1 MSVILIEERI
11 VHYETLGRGRPLI
24 FLHGWLGSWRY
35 WMHAMEAMSENYR
48 THAFD
53 LWGYGDSDKQ
63 AGRYDLDAYLRLLE
77 TFMDQMGIQ
86 KAPLVA
92 HSLGSILAV
101 HFAARHPDR
110 VPRLAL
116 VSTPLSDVGMNRGA
130 VIGKSTFGKL
140 QQKRQID
147 HEVVLQDIARSA
159 PSAVEDSLETLKG
172 FDLHPVIERL
182 QMPALVV
189 YGRKDAL
196 VDPGQVEELPPSNPS
211 IRGLVMPDSRHFPML
226 DETSHFNR
234 LLADF
239 LETGE
244 DLTHLGIKTEWRR
257 RTR

>member
-35 WMHAMEAMSENYR
+35 WMRAMEALSENYR

-63 AGRYDLDAYLRLLE
+63 AGRHDLDSYMRLLE

-92 HSLGSILAV
+92 HSLGGILAV
-101 HFAARHPDR
+101 NFAAQHPDR

-116 VSTPLSDVGMNRGA
+116 VSTPLSDAGLNRGA
-130 VIGKSTFGKL
+130 VLGKSTLGKF
-140 QQKRQID
+140 QQKRQVT
-147 HEVVLQDIARSA
+147 HEVVIQDITRSSPA
-159 PSAVEDSLETLKG
+159 AVEESLESLKG
-172 FDLHPVIERL
+172 FDIRPLMDRL

-189 YGRKDAL
+189 YGRKDGL
-196 VDPGQVEELPPSNPS
+196 VDPGQVEGLSSSNPS

-226 DETSHFNR
+226 EETGHFNR
-234 LLADF
+234 LLTDF
-239 LETGE
+239 LEIGE
-244 DLTHLGIKTEWRR
+244 DLTHLEIKTEWRR